1 MSTISI
7 FCKSYFGDL
16 ERAALLVR
24 SVGCFNRDGL
34 SFYMSVP
41 ADDLPL
47 FKDRFKDERVILLRD
62 EDIIAANPDIVADVY
77 RSLPGHLSQQI
88 VKSEFWR
95 INPAENYLCVDSD
108 SRFIR
113 EFTANDFLA
122 PDGTPYT
129 VLHEDKDYQAFC
141 TAFEIED
148 AGQNFK
154 QTAIAMQRRFGRS
167 GPLYN
172 FGPFPVV
179 WSRKVWQA
187 FDSALKNRGESIID
201 AILAMPHEASWYGE
215 TLLAHQTIPL
225 IPIEPLFK
233 AYLYYEQFEHDQKHN
248 ISENLLSRY
257 YLGVVYQSNWHP
269 KRTLLHKKI
278 SYKIKR
284 HLKRWRA
291 HE

>member
-1 MSTISI
+1 MSEISI
-7 FCKSYFGDL
+7 FCKSYRDDL
-16 ERAALLVR
+16 ERAVTLVSSIR
-24 SVGCFNRDGL
+24 RFNRDGL
-34 SFYMSVP
+34 PFYMSVP
-41 ADDLPL
+41 ADDFAL
-47 FKDRFKDERVILLRD
+47 FKDKLKNERVTLLSD
-62 EDIIAANPDIVADVY
+62 ENIIASNPAIALDAY

-129 VLHEDKDYQAFC
+129 ILHEDKEYLAFC
-141 TAFEIED
+141 TALQIED

-154 QTAIAMQRRFGRS
+154 QTARAMQQRFGRS

-179 WSRKVWQA
+179 WNRKIWQTL
-187 FDSALKNRGESIID
+187 DNILKSRGESIVD
-201 AILAMPHEASWYGE
+201 AILGMPHEASWYGE
-215 TLLAHQTIPL
+215 TLLAHQSIPL

-233 AYLYYEQFEHDQKHN
+233 AYLYYEQFEHDQKN
-248 ISENLLSRY
+248 RVTENLLSRY
-257 YLGVVYQSNWHP
+257 YLGVVYQSNWYP
-269 KRTLLHKKI
+269 KRTLLHKRI

-284 HLKRWRA
+284 HLKRWRT